1 MNHSKPYT
9 LDRVVRL
16 IISLAIMVGIG
27 LLINRLSAVLLPF
40 AIAWLIAYLLYPVV
54 NFFQHKLKFK
64 NRILSIMAAL
74 VSVIVVIG
82 LAVFLLQAPMRG
94 EMQRLGVACQ
104 EFLNQSNGWNLPQS
118 WVESIKDVVAQIN
131 VQELLTAENIE
142 KAAAKLLPGAWS
154 LISSSFSFIWGLT
167 TIIFVLL
174 YLVFILLDY
183 EKLSDGFIQII
194 PVKYR
199 RFATELSEDLKNGMN
214 AYFRGQGLVA
224 FCVGILFA
232 IGFRIIGLP
241 MGIAFGLFV
250 GVLNL
255 VPYLQA
261 ASIPIAAVLGL
272 VQVAESGQSFWL
284 VALLITIVYMV
295 VQSTQDFYLVPK
307 IMGNTTG
314 LKPAIILLSLSVFGS
329 LFGLIG
335 MIIALPLTTLIIS
348 YYKRFVIAQESI
360 EEIPEAPGEPISDF
374 GKGDRAT
381 TTIEEDTIE

>member
-1 MNHSKPYT
+1 MNTQKPYT
-9 LDRVVRL
+9 FDRVVRIL
-16 IISLAIMVGIG
+16 ITLSILIGIG

-40 AIAWLIAYLLYPVV
+40 FIAWLIAYLLYPLVC
-54 NFFQHKLKFK
+54 FFQYKLKFK
-64 NRILSIMAAL
+64 YRILCILCAL
-74 VSVIVVIG
+74 ITVIVTLGV
-82 LAVFLLQAPMRG
+82 AAFLLQAPMRG
-94 EMQRLGVACQ
+94 EMQRLSIACQ
-104 EFLNQSNGWNLPQS
+104 EFLNQSNALQLPEAWLNAIQD
-118 WVESIKDVVAQIN
+118 IVAKIN
-131 VQELLTAENIE
+131 VKELLTADTIE
-142 KAAAKLLPGAWS
+142 KVSSKLLPGAWN

-167 TIIFVLL
+167 ASVFVLL

-183 EKLSDGFIQII
+183 EKLSDGFVEII

-199 RFATELSEDLKNGMN
+199 RFALELSEDLKNGMN

-224 FCVGILFA
+224 LCVGILFA
-232 IGFRIIGLP
+232 IGFRLIGLP

-261 ASIPIAAVLGL
+261 ASIPLAALLGL
-272 VQVAESGQSFWL
+272 IKMAEGEQSFW
-284 VALLITIVYMV
+284 VIALLITIVYVV
-295 VQSTQDFYLVPK
+295 VQSTQDFFLVPK

-314 LKPAIILLSLSVFGS
+314 LKPAIILLSLSIFGS

-360 EEIPEAPGEPISDF
+360 EEI
-374 GKGDRAT
+374 T
-381 TTIEEDTIE
+381 EDSSESVKETAETEQV